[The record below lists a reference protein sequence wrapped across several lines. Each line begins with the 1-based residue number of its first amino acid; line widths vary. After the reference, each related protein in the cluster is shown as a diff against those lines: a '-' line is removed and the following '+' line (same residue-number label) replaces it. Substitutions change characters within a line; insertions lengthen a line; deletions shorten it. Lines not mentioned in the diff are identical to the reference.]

1 MVITNL
7 IVLFIVI
14 FMVNMIVVYGLIWC
28 VHRWQEPAQNW
39 LKVSTEQS
47 LADFLVYMPARVF
60 WARFAFVLTP
70 ILGAAGVFISV
81 QIAMLV
87 AVCLLICVVVGK
99 NFMLTRRHQ
108 IITRQLPDALDM
120 LVTATSAG
128 LSFHAAL
135 ERTASQLPIPLR
147 FEWQLISR
155 LTRTGEGTTS
165 ALQNFYHR
173 VPTEGVLQ
181 MLLTVQLG
189 LQHGAQQAQVLQRL
203 ALSLRQQHYAI
214 ERVRSLSAQARMQGK
229 VMMLLPAGLFI
240 ILHFLHPENTRVLLA
255 TSAGNYLLF
264 SCLVLMV
271 LGNYLIRKVL
281 GTAYAQ

>member
-1 MVITNL
+1 MVMTNL
-7 IVLFIVI
+7 IVVFVFI
-14 FMVNMIVVYGLIWC
+14 FAVNMIVVYGLLWC
-28 VHRWQEPAQNW
+28 VKRWQAPAQNW

-47 LADFLVYMPARVF
+47 LADFLIYMPARVF
-60 WARFAFVLTP
+60 WARLALVITP
-70 ILGAAGVFISV
+70 ILCAVAMSISV
-81 QIAMLV
+81 NIAV
-87 AVCLLICVVVGK
+87 FCAVCLPIAVVVGK
-99 NFMLTRRHQ
+99 NFMLARRHHL
-108 IITRQLPDALDM
+108 ITRQLPDALDM

-155 LTRTGEGTTS
+155 LTRTGEGITS

-214 ERVRSLSAQARMQGK
+214 ERVKSLSAQARMQGK
-229 VMMLLPAGLFI
+229 VMMLLPVGLFI
-240 ILHFLHPENTRVLLA
+240 ILHFLHPENTRVLVE
-255 TSAGNYLLF
+255 TSAGHYLLF
-264 SCLVLMV
+264 GCFVLM
-271 LGNYLIRKVL
+271 LAGNYLIRKVL
-281 GTAYAQ
+281 GSAYAQ

>member
-1 MVITNL
+1 MVMTNL
-7 IVLFIVI
+7 IVLFIFI
-14 FMVNMIVVYGLIWC
+14 FAVNLIVMYGLVWC
-28 VHRWQEPAQNW
+28 VQRWQAPAQHW

-47 LADFLVYMPARVF
+47 LADFLIYMPARVF
-60 WARFAFVLTP
+60 WSRFALVITP
-70 ILGAAGVFISV
+70 MLCAVGAFISV
-81 QIAMLV
+81 NIAVLG
-87 AVCLLICVVVGK
+87 AVFLLIAVVVGK
-99 NFMLTRRHQ
+99 NLMLARRHQ
-108 IITRQLPDALDM
+108 LITQQLPDALDM

-128 LSFHAAL
+128 LSFYAAL

-165 ALQNFYHR
+165 ALQNFYQR

-214 ERVRSLSAQARMQGK
+214 ERVKSLSAQARMQGK
-229 VMMLLPAGLFI
+229 VMMLLPVGLFM
-240 ILHFLHPENTRVLLA
+240 ILHWLHPENTRVLIE
-255 TSAGNYLLF
+255 TSAGNYLLLGCF
-264 SCLVLMV
+264 VFML